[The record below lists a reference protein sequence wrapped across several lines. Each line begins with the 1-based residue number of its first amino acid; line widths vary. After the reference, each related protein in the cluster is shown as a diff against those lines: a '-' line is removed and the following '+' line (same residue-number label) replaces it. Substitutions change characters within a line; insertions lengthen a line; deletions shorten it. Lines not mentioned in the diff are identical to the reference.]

1 MTNAVYRT
9 TIEALEAVMS
19 PRAVSRSLQEGLSS
33 LGKTPATV
41 SVEDVEGILKGQVF
55 RLLQATMPA
64 VAAKETVRKLLD
76 KLEPLRAPAGAAAV
90 DLSEQGR
97 ALDELQRGLKRFNLY
112 FEWPETQKLRT
123 QVGLLKA
130 DHEAGRAADALVKD
144 ARAGL
149 SALERKLEDHLVAQA
164 RELGELEAGLESVKT
179 LESPKVRRL
188 ESLIGQIGRAQEARE
203 LAPAEGERARKL
215 VTDLRKLA
223 GTGAAPETLPP
234 EAGLL
239 DVNNGAL
246 PTTDVH
252 AARAD
257 PEGDPTE
264 TRDERLRRIDAE
276 NELHKLE
283 ALTREFGELF
293 AHQPAWAEE
302 TARRRALVG
311 DAGDP
316 EVEALSSLLTN
327 AQEALRGAL
336 TREFGA
342 LQATLGAGAGD
353 GELGRALQVAL
364 GVLKT
369 ALPSL
374 ADVQKVRSL
383 AKVLEAQ
390 AQEHARELEAAQAD
404 FEAKL
409 QAQGEAL
416 GRFKEALARHQ
427 NVPAAATEHR
437 ALFEAVTRL
446 AATQAQGR
454 VAAEDVSAAQT
465 AEAAL
470 EARVAKNTQ
479 TSPLERER
487 ALVRALL
494 SRLQVLPLLPA
505 SEGAAGALKGELE
518 ALLQRDSIGPE
529 EVQKAQ
535 ARAARFEA
543 ALKAAY
549 DKRLGALQERA
560 EALGDPAL
568 AGRLEA
574 ERAAFTESRG
584 DFHSGSHSGSHG
596 SSHSDYPDLHALERA
611 LQAALENR
619 RAAMLGELHA
629 LEGELEPYRALGP
642 ELTGDL
648 GGLLQETRKNVE
660 EGALIQALA
669 PLRARLGVLQNEAEK
684 RLEGFETRLGAALA
698 AFEPVS
704 RLNSD
709 ETSAVKR
716 ALHHLDTQ
724 QDAFHRVSLSV
735 RLELE
740 ASLRE
745 AETLIKEL
753 QAQFEATRAVADFLV
768 GDGLF
773 DDILGVFDDPQEPYA
788 PPGGGDAL
796 EKLLE
801 AYLHHPEVRAA
812 AVLSGGGKLVGGRLD
827 LSLEALHKALRGVED
842 DAGTVGQGRQAG
854 DTAPLVL
861 EAQGHPIIAA
871 WPTEGY
877 RVVLVLTNLSGASVV
892 VARLGSD
899 IDAFGTIL
907 RGSTFA

>member
-9 TIEALEAVMS
+9 TVEALEAVMS
-19 PRAVSRSLQEGLSS
+19 PRAVSRSLQEGLTS

-76 KLEPLRAPAGAAAV
+76 KLEPLRATAGAAAV

-97 ALDELQRGLKRFNLY
+97 ALDELQRGLKAFNLY

-130 DHEAGRAADALVKD
+130 DHEAGRAADALVRD

-149 SALERKLEDHLVAQA
+149 GALERKLEDHLVAQA

-179 LESPKVRRL
+179 LEGPKVRRL

-223 GTGAAPETLPP
+223 GTGAAPNPPPP

-239 DVNNGAL
+239 DVKGGAP
-246 PTTDVH
+246 PTADVH
-252 AARAD
+252 AAQAD
-257 PEGDPTE
+257 PKGDPAG
-264 TRDERLRRIDAE
+264 RLDERLRRIDAE

-302 TARRRALVG
+302 VARRRALVG
-311 DAGDP
+311 GADDP
-316 EVEALSSLLTN
+316 EVGALSSLLTD
-327 AQEALRGAL
+327 AQEALREAL

-342 LQATLGAGAGD
+342 LQAALGAGD
-353 GELGRALQVAL
+353 GELGRALRVVL

-374 ADVQKVRSL
+374 ADVQRVRSL

-390 AQEHARELEAAQAD
+390 AQEHARELEAAQAE

-409 QAQGEAL
+409 RAQGEAL
-416 GRFKEALARHQ
+416 GRFREALARHQ
-427 NVPAAATEHR
+427 NVPAAAAEHR
-437 ALFEAVTRL
+437 ALHEAVTRL

-454 VAAEDVSAAQT
+454 VAADDLNAAQT

-470 EARVAKNTQ
+470 EARVARSTQ

-487 ALVRALL
+487 AQVRALL
-494 SRLQVLPLLPA
+494 SRLQVLPLLPT
-505 SEGAAGALKGELE
+505 SEGAAGALKGEFE
-518 ALLQRDSIGPE
+518 ALIQRDAIGPE
-529 EVQKAQ
+529 EVQRAQ

-549 DKRLGALQERA
+549 DKHLGALFKRA
-560 EALGDPAL
+560 GALGDPAL
-568 AGRLEA
+568 TGRLEA
-574 ERAAFTESRG
+574 ERAALE
-584 DFHSGSHSGSHG
+584 
-596 SSHSDYPDLHALERA
+596 SHSDYPDLHALERA
-611 LQAALENR
+611 LQAAFENR

-648 GGLLQETRKNVE
+648 SGLLQETRKNVE
-660 EGALIQALA
+660 EGALTEALA
-669 PLRARLGVLQNEAEK
+669 PLRARLEALQDEVEK
-684 RLEGFETRLGAALA
+684 RLGGFETRLSAALV

-709 ETSAVKR
+709 ETATVKR
-716 ALHHLDTQ
+716 TLHHLDTQ
-724 QDAFHRVSLSV
+724 RDAFHRVSLSV

-745 AETLIKEL
+745 AEALIEGL
-753 QAQFEATRAVADFLV
+753 QAQLEATRAVADFLV
-768 GDGLF
+768 SDGLF
-773 DDILGVFDDPQEPYA
+773 DDILGVFGDPQEPHA

-801 AYLHHPEVRAA
+801 TYLRRPEVRAA
-812 AVLSGGGKLVGGRLD
+812 AVLSTQGKLVGGRLD
-827 LSLEALHKALRGVED
+827 LPLEALHKALGGAEGG
-842 DAGTVGQGRQAG
+842 ANTVGQGRHTG
-854 DTAPLVL
+854 DTAPLIL
-861 EAQGHPIIAA
+861 EAQGHPVIAA

-877 RVVLVLTNLSGASVV
+877 RVVFVLTSLGSASAV
-892 VARLGSD
+892 VARLGTD
-899 IDAFGTIL
+899 MEAFGTIL
-907 RGSTFA
+907 RGPTFA